1 MVLVS
6 NEWQNSSEDEHK
18 STADN
23 SAALSL
29 SNATTTTTATPATT
43 LSAATTCTLPAIA
56 AAGVALPTTTTTTT
70 AEVTA
75 FTTNTT
81 TTPTSQTETIALT
94 NVIKSTTPGDVT
106 KGVTAPTTSASALA
120 LSELETITK
129 IFNDNICNEKE
140 EQQQLTDIKSEFIKT
155 ENQIND
161 RTKQVSRTSIGTST
175 KDDNNLDKYML
186 DYNTLKIMSENL
198 KESTFFKEEM
208 AETRNYSGGSES
220 DTGSMLEEIAA
231 RSIPTARNSFGVLED
246 IEGTSFSNTNTLL
259 ASSSG
264 KLSLSATAMQS
275 TDPFSGG
282 PTITPE
288 VLNSALQSVMNAAN
302 TGNLASAAGLQ
313 SSLLNQLGIGAA
325 LTVNVAAGLQKTA
338 KQLNASLGLLENQT
352 KNDINVTDI
361 NISSSGAPVLPPDT
375 NGQARIVLICETN
388 SHPFQTRTISLT
400 PNVECMVGRLI
411 AKSKAAEN
419 NAIFDC
425 KVLSRKH
432 AVIWYTPDGKFWVKD
447 TKSSNGTF
455 INDNKLG
462 ESEAELHFGDIVKFG
477 VDVLENS
484 RKEVHGCII
493 ACVKLYL
500 PDGREAISIDGSAHR
515 NQYTGESR
523 ITFDEL
529 HRLNMYVQETSQR
542 EKLLTS
548 KLCSIQNVLDAT
560 RKNSALCWQAMITED
575 QLLHRIHS
583 LEKKLQVMEKNIP
596 ENVLRNEILKLLD
609 DKNSYQHSAKEA
621 LRKVYQERCDAM
633 QTFAKMES
641 AYTQSTNECALLR
654 DQIMNSKQILQDVN
668 SRLMHLEREYSDY
681 REATMR
687 QQQEAKEHEEQRIV
701 ELGEKLREREL
712 ECSELKHKIS
722 ELLIKRAELIET
734 EEKLLEKQ
742 AIDKL
747 DAAIADMGEDDDV
760 DNDDDDDI
768 GINDERDSSPE
779 YDGKGDVPK
788 KNGNNIELARPA
800 FVSDDDINGIDEAS
814 LSKSQ
819 KISTRMK
826 RTRFSAASACRK
838 SPPKRVKEST
848 IMKWLQN
855 SDINKK
861 EGSLNIFKA
870 ICNENDTNSDD
881 SSDEDQT
888 ETAKKYKSS
897 NIGDIVSATDE
908 TKMINVKCTNFA
920 KKLKIVQKNLKRLEA
935 EIENETNRCKL
946 LETGAI
952 SCSTDESQNAHA
964 GDNDFGDSEDYS
976 DEEGGAA
983 NNEFVIK
990 RNGKTIKVLSKKNNS
1005 YNLLKSSVN
1014 ILREAYNEI
1023 WDSVKEQQDEREEE
1037 RPCKIKSLSTP
1048 AFKVKQC
1055 DNDADR
1061 SSPVDYENVSELE
1074 DDLSSCGGL
1083 NTNSSISIQ
1092 GTTKISDNEKSDD
1105 KSNHLLKEELQEY
1118 KDQIEILNEKLQKS
1132 ESEAQHTLE
1141 IMNVECDDLKKK
1153 MFDLNKYVD
1162 SLKEDKRALEEVINE
1177 NNINKNKT
1185 ATLETE
1191 EKVLQKST
1199 PTLPAITKELSPLRE
1214 STSRDVYYELNE
1226 CNSEFR
1232 GQEIKSDIECFNE
1245 DALEREEEL
1254 ITYKERLEKQEEQN
1268 VQLQHELAAL
1278 KRKASHPKN
1287 NLIYMLPY
1295 GAVVV
1300 ALLVYFLHIY
1310 F

>member
-18 STADN
+18 STGDN
-23 SAALSL
+23 SAAPLL
-29 SNATTTTTATPATT
+29 PNATTTTIPTAAPSTT
-43 LSAATTCTLPAIA
+43 LSTATTC
-56 AAGVALPTTTTTTT
+56 ALPTTAAIALSTTTAETTASTTTT
-70 AEVTA
+70 AA
-75 FTTNTT
+75 TT
-81 TTPTSQTETIALT
+81 TSKTETIAVT
-94 NVIKSTTPGDVT
+94 NVLKPTTPGDVT
-106 KGVTAPTTSASALA
+106 KGITAPTTVSALP
-120 LSELETITK
+120 ELEKVTRIV
-129 IFNDNICNEKE
+129 NDNISDEKE
-140 EQQQLTDIKSEFIKT
+140 GQKLSDEQIKSEIIKT

-161 RTKQVSRTSIGTST
+161 RTKQVPRTSIGTST
-175 KDDNNLDKYML
+175 KDDNNLDKYVL
-186 DYNTLKIMSENL
+186 DYNTLKIMSENI
-198 KESTFFKEEM
+198 KESAFFNEEM
-208 AETRNYSGGSES
+208 PETRTYSES
-220 DTGSMLEEIAA
+220 DTGSTLEEIAT
-231 RSIPTARNSFGVLED
+231 RNIPTARNSLGVLEG

-264 KLSLSATAMQS
+264 KLSLPATGTQS

-302 TGNLASAAGLQ
+302 TGNLAAAAGLQ

-325 LTVNVAAGLQKTA
+325 LSVNVAAGLHKTA
-338 KQLNASLGLLENQT
+338 KQLNASFGLLESQA
-352 KNDINVTDI
+352 KNDTNVTDV
-361 NISSSGAPVLPPDT
+361 NIMSPGAPMSPDT
-375 NGQARIVLICETN
+375 NGQARIVLICEAN

-400 PNVECMVGRLI
+400 SNVECMVGRLI

-462 ESEAELHFGDIVKFG
+462 ESEAELHFGDVVKFG

-515 NQYTGESR
+515 NQHTGEGR
-523 ITFDEL
+523 ISFDEL
-529 HRLNMYVQETSQR
+529 HRLNLYVQETSQR

-583 LEKKLQVMEKNIP
+583 LEKKLQIMEKNIP
-596 ENVLRNEILKLLD
+596 ENVLRNEILKLLE

-633 QTFAKMES
+633 QMFAKMET
-641 AYTQSTNECALLR
+641 AYTQSNNECSLLR

-668 SRLMHLEREYSDY
+668 SRLTHLEREYSDY
-681 REATMR
+681 REAMMR
-687 QQQEAKEHEEQRIV
+687 QQQEAKEREEQRIV
-701 ELGEKLREREL
+701 ELSEKLREREL
-712 ECSELKHKIS
+712 ECGELKRKIS
-722 ELLIKRAELIET
+722 ELLMKRAELIET

-747 DAAIADMGEDDDV
+747 DAAIANMGEDDDV
-760 DNDDDDDI
+760 DNDEDDDI

-788 KNGNNIELARPA
+788 KNENNVGLTKSA
-800 FVSDDDINGIDEAS
+800 FTSDDDMNGVDEAS
-814 LSKSQ
+814 LSKFQ
-819 KISTRMK
+819 KISRMK
-826 RTRFSAASACRK
+826 HTRFSASACKK

-870 ICNENDTNSDD
+870 ICNENNTTSDD
-881 SSDEDQT
+881 SSDEDQA
-888 ETAKKYKSS
+888 ETTKKYKSS
-897 NIGDIVSATDE
+897 NIGEIGPVTDE
-908 TKMINVKCTNFA
+908 AKVINVKCTNFA
-920 KKLKIVQKNLKRLEA
+920 KKLKIVQKNLKCLEA
-935 EIENETNRCKL
+935 EIENETNRVKL

-952 SCSTDESQNAHA
+952 SCSADESQDTR
-964 GDNDFGDSEDYS
+964 GGDSEDYS
-976 DEEGGAA
+976 DEEGAA
-983 NNEFVIK
+983 NNEFIIN

-1014 ILREAYNEI
+1014 MLREAYNEI
-1023 WDSVKEQQDEREEE
+1023 WDSVKEQQEE
-1037 RPCKIKSLSTP
+1037 RVTERQCKDKLISTP

-1055 DNDADR
+1055 DNVKVDSDR
-1061 SSPVDYENVSELE
+1061 SSPVDYENVSEIG
-1074 DDLSSCGGL
+1074 DDLSSCGAL
-1083 NTNSSISIQ
+1083 TTNSFISTP
-1092 GTTKISDNEKSDD
+1092 GTTKTNDNEKSNG
-1105 KSNHLLKEELQEY
+1105 KNKHLLEEELREY
-1118 KDQIEILNEKLQKS
+1118 KEQVECLNDKLQKA

-1141 IMNVECDDLKKK
+1141 MMQVECDDLKKK
-1153 MFDLNKYVD
+1153 MADLNNCVV
-1162 SLKEDKRALEEVINE
+1162 SLKEDKRALEEVING

-1185 ATLETE
+1185 ATQEME
-1191 EKVLQKST
+1191 EKVSPKSAM
-1199 PTLPAITKELSPLRE
+1199 TLPAITKELSPLRE
-1214 STSRDVYYELNE
+1214 SNSRDVYYELNE
-1226 CNSEFR
+1226 CNSDLHA
-1232 GQEIKSDIECFNE
+1232 QDIKNDIECFNE

-1254 ITYKERLEKQEEQN
+1254 IAYKERLEKQEEQN
-1268 VQLQHELAAL
+1268 IQLQRELVTL
-1278 KRKASHPKN
+1278 KSKASHPKN
-1287 NLIYMLPY
+1287 NLIYILPY

>member
-1 MVLVS
+1 MRKTIMVLVS

-18 STADN
+18 PTGDN
-23 SAALSL
+23 SAAPSL
-29 SNATTTTTATPATT
+29 PNATATTIATATPTTT
-43 LSAATTCTLPAIA
+43 LSAATTCTLPTTVA
-56 AAGVALPTTTTTTT
+56 VALSRTTAETTALTTATAPTTT
-70 AEVTA
+70 
-75 FTTNTT
+75 
-81 TTPTSQTETIALT
+81 SKTETIAVT
-94 NVIKSTTPGDVT
+94 NVIKSTAQGDIT
-106 KGVTAPTTSASALA
+106 KGITAPTTGSALP
-120 LSELETITK
+120 ELQKLTK
-129 IFNDNICNEKE
+129 IVNDNVSDEKE
-140 EQQQLTDIKSEFIKT
+140 KQQLSDEQIKSEFIKT

-161 RTKQVSRTSIGTST
+161 RTKQVPRTSIGTST

-186 DYNTLKIMSENL
+186 DYNTLKIMSENI
-198 KESTFFKEEM
+198 KESAFFNEEM
-208 AETRNYSGGSES
+208 PETRGYSVGSES
-220 DTGSMLEEIAA
+220 DTGSMLEEIAT
-231 RSIPTARNSFGVLED
+231 RNIPTARNSLGVLED

-264 KLSLSATAMQS
+264 KLSLPATGTQS
-275 TDPFSGG
+275 TDPFSGS

-302 TGNLASAAGLQ
+302 TGNLAAAAGLQ

-325 LTVNVAAGLQKTA
+325 LSVNVAAGLHKTA
-338 KQLNASLGLLENQT
+338 KQLNASFGLLESQA
-352 KNDINVTDI
+352 KNDTNVTDV
-361 NISSSGAPVLPPDT
+361 NITSPGAPTSPDT
-375 NGQARIVLICETN
+375 NGQARIVLICEAN

-462 ESEAELHFGDIVKFG
+462 ESEAELHFGDVVKFG

-515 NQYTGESR
+515 NQHTGEGR
-523 ITFDEL
+523 ISFDEL
-529 HRLNMYVQETSQR
+529 HRLNLYVQETSQR

-583 LEKKLQVMEKNIP
+583 LEKKLQIMEKNIP
-596 ENVLRNEILKLLD
+596 ENVLRNE
-609 DKNSYQHSAKEA
+609 HSAKEA

-633 QTFAKMES
+633 QMFAKMET
-641 AYTQSTNECALLR
+641 AYTQSNNECSLLR

-701 ELGEKLREREL
+701 ELSEKLREREL
-712 ECSELKHKIS
+712 ECGELKRKIS

-747 DAAIADMGEDDDV
+747 DAAIANMGEDDDV
-760 DNDDDDDI
+760 DNDNDDDVE
-768 GINDERDSSPE
+768 INDERDSSPE

-788 KNGNNIELARPA
+788 KNGNNVGLTISA
-800 FVSDDDINGIDEAS
+800 FASDDDMNGVDEAS

-819 KISTRMK
+819 KISRMK
-826 RTRFSAASACRK
+826 RTRFSASACKK

-855 SDINKK
+855 SDINKN

-870 ICNENDTNSDD
+870 ICNENNTTSDD
-881 SSDEDQT
+881 SSDEDQA
-888 ETAKKYKSS
+888 ETTKKYKSS
-897 NIGDIVSATDE
+897 SIGDIGPVTDE
-908 TKMINVKCTNFA
+908 AKVVNVKCTNFA

-935 EIENETNRCKL
+935 EIENETNRVKL

-952 SCSTDESQNAHA
+952 SYSADESQDTP
-964 GDNDFGDSEDYS
+964 GGDSEDYS
-976 DEEGGAA
+976 DEEGAA
-983 NNEFVIK
+983 NNEFIMK
-990 RNGKTIKVLSKKNNS
+990 RNGKNITVLSKKNYS

-1014 ILREAYNEI
+1014 MLREAYNEI
-1023 WDSVKEQQDEREEE
+1023 WDSVKEQQEERETE
-1037 RPCKIKSLSTP
+1037 RPCKDKPLSTP

-1055 DNDADR
+1055 DNVKDDSDR
-1061 SSPVDYENVSELE
+1061 SSPVDYENVSEIE
-1074 DDLSSCGGL
+1074 DDLISCGAL
-1083 NTNSSISIQ
+1083 TTNSSISTP
-1092 GTTKISDNEKSDD
+1092 GTTKINGNEKSDG
-1105 KSNHLLKEELQEY
+1105 KNKHLLEEELQEY
-1118 KDQIEILNEKLQKS
+1118 KEQVECLNEKLQKA

-1141 IMNVECDDLKKK
+1141 IMQIECDDLKKK
-1153 MFDLNKYVD
+1153 MADLNNCVV
-1162 SLKEDKRALEEVINE
+1162 SLKEDKRALEEVING

-1185 ATLETE
+1185 ATQETE
-1191 EKVLQKST
+1191 EKVSPKSAMA
-1199 PTLPAITKELSPLRE
+1199 LPAITKELSPLRE

-1226 CNSEFR
+1226 CNSDFHA
-1232 GQEIKSDIECFNE
+1232 QDIKNDIECFNQ

-1254 ITYKERLEKQEEQN
+1254 IEYKERLEKQEEQN
-1268 VQLQHELAAL
+1268 VQLHRELAAL
-1278 KRKASHPKN
+1278 KSKASHPKN
-1287 NLIYMLPY
+1287 NLIYILPY